1 MLCKSFIISNE
12 STVHAYTPHTSKK
25 NGKEGG
31 EGGTERDLTFES
43 DICGSKLTKLTIS
56 AGRLSFPHLD
66 LPPGSHLG

>member
-31 EGGTERDLTFES
+31 EGGMREIL
-43 DICGSKLTKLTIS
+43 
-56 AGRLSFPHLD
+56 HLNQIFAV
-66 LPPGSHLG
+66 PS

>member
-31 EGGTERDLTFES
+31 EGGD
-43 DICGSKLTKLTIS
+43 
-56 AGRLSFPHLD
+56 
-66 LPPGSHLG
+66 

>member
-12 STVHAYTPHTSKK
+12 STVHAHTPHTSKK

-31 EGGTERDLTFES
+31 KGGNERNLTFES
-43 DICGSKLTKLTIS
+43 EICSSKLTKLIIS

-66 LPPGSHLG
+66 LPQVLT